1 MDLAIEGKAEQ
12 ISFCS
17 LTYAMDLLESEGA
30 KVGNVFIC

>member
-1 MDLAIEGKAEQ
+1 MDLAIEGNAEQ